1 MTVEFEKISV
11 QHILVF
17 SEIVNESAFLQKEF
31 IEKTYLRN
39 ATHFDETVK
48 FLQELGLI
56 ETKENKVALKP
67 KYKEFLIGLKEDPRP
82 KEKVKKFIID
92 YFVSRKDSFSE
103 YLNEFFSQFHFKNKQ
118 YEFTPSTSQRLKYSG
133 LRNFLIDLEF
143 MYLDSTET
151 KYIIAEVYS
160 PTFVAFKQSNQ
171 LSPEEFLRVQL
182 RKDEIGKAAEIQ
194 IIKYE
199 KERLSQLP
207 DLVKKIEHTALR
219 DVSAGYDI
227 KSFDGKL
234 SEDGNPI
241 QRYIEVKAVSSQDY
255 GFYWTRNEIEKSEY
269 YNQDYYLYLL
279 PVMGK
284 NAFDLKGLKII
295 KDPYSNIYKQGS
307 EWDRACEVL
316 AFSLTRDCSKENS

>member
-11 QHILVF
+11 QQILVF
-17 SEIVNESAFLQKEF
+17 SEIVNESSLLQKEF

-56 ETKENKVALKP
+56 ETKEKKVVIKP
-67 KYKEFLIGLKEDPRP
+67 KYEEFLIGLKEVRRP

-92 YFVSRKDSFSE
+92 YFVSRKTSFSE

-118 YEFTPSTSQRLKYSG
+118 YEFTPNASQRLEYSG

-151 KYIIAEVYS
+151 KYIIAEAYS
-160 PTFVAFKQSNQ
+160 HTYAAFKQSNQ
-171 LSPEEFLRVQL
+171 VSPEEFLKAQQ
-182 RKDEIGKAAEIQ
+182 RKVEIGKAAEIQ

-199 KERLSQLP
+199 KERLLQLP
-207 DLVKKIEHTALR
+207 DLVEKIEHTALR

-234 SEDGNPI
+234 GEDGNPI
-241 QRYIEVKAVSSQDY
+241 QRYIEVKAVSSRDY
-255 GFYWTRNEIEKSEY
+255 GFNWSRNEIEKSEFY
-269 YNQDYYLYLL
+269 SHKYYLYLL

-284 NAFDLKGLKII
+284 NEFDIDNLKMIN
-295 KDPYSNIYKQGS
+295 DPFVNVFKNRNKWIQT
-307 EWDRACEVL
+307 CESL
-316 AFSLTRDCSKENS
+316 AFSLLAEKENKD